1 MTAKIIT
8 IAIQKGGTG
17 KTTTVASMAAGL
29 TERNFKVLC
38 IDLDPQC
45 NLSRYFRAEPVVK
58 TGDILTGKE
67 DIKKGI
73 LTSPYAAILPGD
85 KELYNYT
92 IEQLP
97 ANALKK
103 AIAPI
108 LNYFEYIIIDN
119 PPHLGPLTNNAII
132 ASDEVIIATPIGD
145 FCLDAIESICQS
157 ILAIKKYT
165 KAPVEILGILITR
178 KKSRVTLAQVMQ
190 EQFQILADKYHTRL
204 FETAIR
210 DCQAIQDAQTLKL
223 SIYESAPRS
232 NGSKDYRAFIDEYLK
247 LSNKGEE

>member
-29 TERNFKVLC
+29 TERNYKVLC

-73 LTSPYAAILPGD
+73 LSSPYAAILPGD

-108 LNYFEYIIIDN
+108 VKYFDYIIIDT
-119 PPHLGPLTNNAII
+119 PPHLGPLTNNDII

-145 FCLDAIESICQS
+145 F
-157 ILAIKKYT
+157 
-165 KAPVEILGILITR
+165 
-178 KKSRVTLAQVMQ
+178 
-190 EQFQILADKYHTRL
+190 
-204 FETAIR
+204 
-210 DCQAIQDAQTLKL
+210 
-223 SIYESAPRS
+223 
-232 NGSKDYRAFIDEYLK
+232 
-247 LSNKGEE
+247 

>member
-108 LNYFEYIIIDN
+108 
-119 PPHLGPLTNNAII
+119 
-132 ASDEVIIATPIGD
+132 V
-145 FCLDAIESICQS
+145 
-157 ILAIKKYT
+157 
-165 KAPVEILGILITR
+165 
-178 KKSRVTLAQVMQ
+178 
-190 EQFQILADKYHTRL
+190 
-204 FETAIR
+204 
-210 DCQAIQDAQTLKL
+210 
-223 SIYESAPRS
+223 
-232 NGSKDYRAFIDEYLK
+232 
-247 LSNKGEE
+247 